1 MRGEVFISPVA
12 PVPADGSM
20 INPTTARFRASWQ
33 DEAEPQALERVELDG
48 AEAAIEWGRDRSHIV
63 WIRLGN
69 RGDTYFSAGATH
81 PEDDEGP
88 VPVWPP
94 AGPPPGGW
102 WEPPT
107 VPTLPEI
114 ERVAAEV
121 ASEMRSAEDA
131 AHWATDRL
139 RPVIE
144 EGAPQ
149 EIRAAL
155 LRLVDLVPPGLQR
168 F

>member
-1 MRGEVFISPVA
+1 MRGEVFIA
-12 PVPADGSM
+12 PIASVPADGSM
-20 INPTTARFRASWQ
+20 INPATARFWASWQ
-33 DEAEPQALERVELDG
+33 DEAESRALEDVELDG
-48 AEAAIEWGRDRSHIV
+48 AEAAIEWGRARSRIV
-63 WIRLGN
+63 WIRLGH
-69 RGDTYFSAGATH
+69 RGDTYFSAGTTH
-81 PEDDEGP
+81 PDDDEEP
-88 VPVWPP
+88 TPVWPP

-107 VPTLPEI
+107 VPTLREI

-131 AHWATDRL
+131 AHWAMDRL